1 MSRICLTNG
10 VPGHRVA
17 ADALVR
23 GVPEE
28 EDDEEDEEERGEDEG
43 ENEEDEDEEEG
54 YSE

>member
-1 MSRICLTNG
+1 MSRICLTNRL
-10 VPGHRVA
+10 PGDRVA
-17 ADALVR
+17 ADVFVR

-28 EDDEEDEEERGEDEG
+28 EDDEEDEEERGEDEE